1 MRFTTVCPHFITLW
15 ETAMGYYENRYSSGA
30 WACNRMV
37 IKLSVLLWIGIC
49 AQIVHCDC
57 LWTSLSSPFLLKAAW
72 SCRVAQASNLLQFAK
87 AGVQFVN
94 CTCGRLLK
102 EIRGRLFFFFFH
114 HFLDWEQVTK
124 RREEQQVEKRKS
136 KQIFK
141 SYSENNAGVKWSVC
155 RGQEMW
161 IQGLGFDYRKGDPA
175 EDTQVSR

>member
-57 LWTSLSSPFLLKAAW
+57 LWTSLSSPFLLKTAW
-72 SCRVAQASNLLQFAK
+72 GCRVAQASNLLQFAK
-87 AGVQFVN
+87 AGAQFVN
-94 CTCGRLLK
+94 CTCGDFLRK
-102 EIRGRLFFFFFH
+102 YKVDFFSFFH
-114 HFLDWEQVTK
+114 HSLDWEQVTK
-124 RREEQQVEKRKS
+124 WREEQLVEKRKS

-141 SYSENNAGVKWSVC
+141 SYSGNNAGVKGSVC

-161 IQGLGFDYRKGDPA
+161 IKGLRLDYRKGDPA
-175 EDTQVSR
+175 EDSQVSG